1 VPYISRLVSTGIVGA
16 STRGRASVPHYVESL
31 VSSPWVLVVVFAVA
45 GLDAILPFMPSES
58 TVVAVGVVTAGT
70 GRPYLAVLIAAAA
83 AGAYT
88 GDRLSYVIGR
98 RSNRALVARLQ
109 RGRRSRAVHEWVH
122 RLLHSRGGLV
132 IVFARYVPGGRSTT
146 AFAAG
151 LVGYPLT
158 RFRWYTACGVLIWA
172 TQAALLGYLGGAM
185 FESNPLIGLAAAW
198 AGAAAL
204 TGVAVLLQRAFGTA
218 SRGTR
223 PPRSPK
229 KPAADVDR
237 PVDETESL
245 SRR

>member
-1 VPYISRLVSTGIVGA
+1 
-16 STRGRASVPHYVESL
+16 
-31 VSSPWVLVVVFAVA
+31 
-45 GLDAILPFMPSES
+45 M
-58 TVVAVGVVTAGT
+58 
-70 GRPYLAVLIAAAA
+70 
-83 AGAYT
+83 
-88 GDRLSYVIGR
+88 
-98 RSNRALVARLQ
+98 
-109 RGRRSRAVHEWVH
+109 
-122 RLLHSRGGLV
+122 
-132 IVFARYVPGGRSTT
+132 
-146 AFAAG
+146 
-151 LVGYPLT
+151 
-158 RFRWYTACGVLIWA
+158 LIWA